1 MTGRT
6 KKQEPRTHEAR
17 GEGQGVGVC
26 RRGVGEGVPCPP
38 PGEETAIPA
47 ASDSAPVDGRI
58 PFGRLVELLEETGDA
73 HHAAFEHTGGADPAW
88 AEWYAEHL
96 LTVGGTAF
104 GDAVSLKRLTEL
116 LERAQSEWE
125 AGPRSRPWP
134 EFYASL
140 ILAEIGV

>member
-1 MTGRT
+1 MASGRGY
-6 KKQEPRTHEAR
+6 RVRH
-17 GEGQGVGVC
+17 
-26 RRGVGEGVPCPP
+26 

-47 ASDSAPVDGRI
+47 ASNSAPVDGRI

-88 AEWYAEHL
+88 AGWYAEHL

-116 LERAQSEWE
+116 LELAQREWD
-125 AGPRSRPWP
+125 AGPRSQPWP

-140 ILAEIGV
+140 ILTEIGV